1 MLRAHTLTLTHANM
15 HSDTRAVHVRVC
27 LSDGGDRKE
36 GGGQAGGWEEKRG
49 SKRKVSEQ
57 GQREVTG
64 AGGITGKREIWHDEE
79 REARSPIR
87 KLWIFHDL
95 WLGSSRGLRS
105 TSRLEVVFLYTR
117 RGAVDR
123 SEAREVGE

>member
-1 MLRAHTLTLTHANM
+1 MRAHTLTLSHANM

-57 GQREVTG
+57 GQRELTG
-64 AGGITGKREIWHDEE
+64 AGGITSKREIWHDEK
-79 REARSPIR
+79 RDKPEARSGNCGYFMICGWGR
-87 KLWIFHDL
+87 VEDSGQHL
-95 WLGSSRGLRS
+95 
-105 TSRLEVVFLYTR
+105 V
-117 RGAVDR
+117 
-123 SEAREVGE
+123 